1 MLLFIKFPLVF
12 EEPSFTFFHSYFNIC
27 GGWKSGPHH
36 TSQLPCSPVLS
47 QTTTLN
53 PTLWKSV
60 LEWI

>member
-1 MLLFIKFPLVF
+1 MLLFIKFPCVYVVF

-36 TSQLPCSPVLS
+36 ASQLPYSPVLS

-53 PTLWKSV
+53 PTR
-60 LEWI
+60 